1 MQAYH
6 LRGNSNNT
14 FRIELTTFFCPFPA
28 LTGKLF
34 LQLIKIKN
42 MATYLIKREITITR
56 QEGDTADVVIVV
68 PEVINM
74 ENYNARFA
82 VKDNIGKTV
91 FEKKSENSEM
101 TITGQTITIPL
112 LVADTKKKAGKHRW
126 ELQITNENEVITIGR
141 GFFVIVNEIIK

>member
-1 MQAYH
+1 
-6 LRGNSNNT
+6 
-14 FRIELTTFFCPFPA
+14 
-28 LTGKLF
+28 
-34 LQLIKIKN
+34 

-91 FEKKSENSEM
+91 FEKNSENSEM

-126 ELQITNENEVITIGR
+126 ELQISNETEVITIGR
-141 GFFVIVNEIIK
+141 GVFVIVNELIK